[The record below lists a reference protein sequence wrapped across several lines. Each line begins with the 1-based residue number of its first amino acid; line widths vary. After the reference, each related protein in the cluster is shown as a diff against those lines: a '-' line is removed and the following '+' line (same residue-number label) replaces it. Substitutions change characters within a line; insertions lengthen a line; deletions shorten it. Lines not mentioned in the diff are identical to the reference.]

1 MKKTILISTNI
12 SLVTPNIQHIIS
24 IIRFILV
31 LILFLDTIVSLY
43 ITPCIIE
50 LLTDVECSLQNIY
63 DTYSFTILTDDQHT
77 LPRQTCC
84 YGRIFVVLP
93 VDNNDLSHAK
103 DLRILR
109 IHILLFLQRARA
121 YPCARYEK
129 RLSDSF

>member
-63 DTYSFTILTDDQHT
+63 DTYSFTIQTDDQQT
-77 LPRQTCC
+77 MPRQTCC
-84 YGRIFVVLP
+84 YGRNFVVLP
-93 VDNNDLSHAK
+93 LDNNDLSHAK

-109 IHILLFLQRARA
+109 IHLLLFLQLAQT

>member
-63 DTYSFTILTDDQHT
+63 DTYSFTIQTDDQQT
-77 LPRQTCC
+77 MPRQTCC

-93 VDNNDLSHAK
+93 LDNNDLSHAK

-109 IHILLFLQRARA
+109 IHILLFLQLARA